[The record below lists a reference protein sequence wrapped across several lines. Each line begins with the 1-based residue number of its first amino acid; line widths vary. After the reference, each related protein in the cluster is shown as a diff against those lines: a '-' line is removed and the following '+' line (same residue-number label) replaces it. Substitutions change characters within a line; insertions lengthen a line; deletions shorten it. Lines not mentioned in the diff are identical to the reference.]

1 METSAFTE
9 SKVTNYMKL
18 YYMKGIPQICSKFNE
33 TLYAL
38 FIYLFIYLFFIYFFI
53 LYLFILEVS
62 TFTSCINMYNISSL
76 KA

>member
-38 FIYLFIYLFFIYFFI
+38 FIYLFIYSLFISLFFIY
-53 LYLFILEVS
+53 LFLRFQLLHPV
-62 TFTSCINMYNISSL
+62 
-76 KA
+76 